1 MIKPSKT
8 ALLCGLFFLLL
19 ATLAWVSG
27 QRDKGNESCMV
38 DGTSLL
44 PISRVSIQSTD
55 GDISLFCSLCCARTW
70 LDAHQEVATDLKTG
84 KGSITVVDEISG
96 LEIDA
101 TLAYYVESNDY
112 SRKENRCRSHV
123 FSDKQAASKYLRKS
137 GGRELQGYLA
147 GLGPKLS
154 WAADFTLPDMEG
166 RQVRLSD
173 FRGKI
178 VFLRFFSMKN
188 PFVKQ
193 DFTDLQIAQERFQD
207 KGFTVLAVS
216 VEDTKK
222 DVERLLKELRI
233 TFPVLVD
240 FDGKIADSYQITG
253 FPTGF
258 LLDPSGIVDSSTIG
272 EVTADVLAPF
282 LHSLR

>member
-1 MIKPSKT
+1 MKSSKT
-8 ALLCGLFFLLL
+8 ILLCGLFFLLL
-19 ATLAWVSG
+19 AALAWISS
-27 QRDKGNESCMV
+27 QSDKGTENCLV

-44 PISRVSIQSTD
+44 PISRVSIQSAN
-55 GDISLFCSLCCARTW
+55 GDISLFCSLCCAHTW
-70 LDAHQEVATDLKTG
+70 LETQEEVVADLREG
-84 KGSITVVDEISG
+84 RGNITVVDEISG

-101 TLAYYVESNDY
+101 TLAYFVESDEY

-123 FSDKQAASKYLRKS
+123 FSDKQAASTYLRKT
-137 GGRELQGYLA
+137 GGREQPGYLA

-154 WAADFTLPDMEG
+154 WAENFTLPDMQG
-166 RQVRLSD
+166 KQVSLSD

-178 VFLRFFSMKN
+178 VFLRFFSMQN
-188 PFVKQ
+188 PFVKK
-193 DFTDLQIAQERFQD
+193 DFADLQIAQERFQD

-216 VEDTKK
+216 VEDAKE
-222 DVERLLKELRI
+222 DVEKLLQELTI

-240 FDGKIADSYQITG
+240 SDGKIADNYQITG

>member
-1 MIKPSKT
+1 MAKPFKKT
-8 ALLCGLFFLLL
+8 LLCGLFFVLL
-19 ATLAWVSG
+19 AALAWISG
-27 QRDKGNESCMV
+27 QSDQSNESCLI

-44 PISRVSIQSTD
+44 PISRVSIQSASGET
-55 GDISLFCSLCCARTW
+55 SLFCSLCCARTW
-70 LDAHQEVATDLKTG
+70 LDAHKEIVAELNAG

-101 TLAYYVESNDY
+101 TLAYYVESDEY

-123 FSDKQAASKYLRKS
+123 FSDKQTAATYLRKIK
-137 GGRELQGYLA
+137 GREQPGYLA

-154 WAADFTLPDMEG
+154 WAANFTLPDIQK
-166 RQVRLSD
+166 RQISLAD

-188 PFVKQ
+188 PFVKK
-193 DFTDLQIAQERFQD
+193 DFADLQIAQDRFQNQ
-207 KGFTVLAVS
+207 GFTVLAVS
-216 VEDTKK
+216 VEDTKE
-222 DVERLLKELRI
+222 DVEKLLKELKI
-233 TFPVLVD
+233 TFPVLLD
-240 FDGKIADSYQITG
+240 FNGRIADNYQITG

>member
-1 MIKPSKT
+1 MRSIKT
-8 ALLCGLFFLLL
+8 ILLCGLFFLLL
-19 ATLAWVSG
+19 AALAWISVQSE
-27 QRDKGNESCMV
+27 KGNENCLV

-44 PISRVSIQSTD
+44 PISRVSIQSAN
-55 GDISLFCSLCCARTW
+55 GEISLFCSLCCARTW
-70 LDAHQEVATDLKTG
+70 LDANKENVAELQAG
-84 KGSITVVDEISG
+84 KGNITVVDEISG

-101 TLAYYVESNDY
+101 TLAYFVESDEY

-123 FSDKQAASKYLRKS
+123 FSDKQAAATYLRKT
-137 GGRELQGYLA
+137 GGREQSGYLA
-147 GLGPKLS
+147 GIGPKLS
-154 WAADFTLPDMEG
+154 WAADFTLSDIQG
-166 RQVRLSD
+166 KQVSLKD

-188 PFVKQ
+188 PFVKK

-216 VEDTKK
+216 VEDSKK
-222 DVERLLKELRI
+222 DVEKLLQELKI

-240 FDGKIADSYQITG
+240 FDGKVADSYQITG